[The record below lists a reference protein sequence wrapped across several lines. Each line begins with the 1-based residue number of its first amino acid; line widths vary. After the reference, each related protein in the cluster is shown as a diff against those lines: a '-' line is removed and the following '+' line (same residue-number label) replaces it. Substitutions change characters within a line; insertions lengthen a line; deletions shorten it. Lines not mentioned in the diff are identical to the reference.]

1 MGEGVGCMSGFW
13 EVWGYGCDV
22 DCICGGICGGSDGSG
37 VDVGGVII

>member
-13 EVWGYGCDV
+13 EVWGYACDV
-22 DCICGGICGGSDGSG
+22 DFVGGICGGSDGSG